1 MKKINANKPR
11 KIRMCVFLDPALARK
26 MKLQAARLGYRGVSE
41 LFTRLY
47 RHARP

>member
-41 LFTRLY
+41 LFTRIVKQQS
-47 RHARP
+47 